1 MPLMKILLSF
11 YFGMTGEL
19 SHASLFIPAA
29 LLEKKKTVISRR
41 FYIELYKKVCPYQ
54 NDFNEFERFIY
65 FRNKKWHR

>member
-29 LLEKKKTVISRR
+29 LLEKKKKQSYLEGSI
-41 FYIELYKKVCPYQ
+41 
-54 NDFNEFERFIY
+54 
-65 FRNKKWHR
+65 

>member
-29 LLEKKKTVISRR
+29 LLEKKQS
-41 FYIELYKKVCPYQ
+41 YLELYKKVCPYQ